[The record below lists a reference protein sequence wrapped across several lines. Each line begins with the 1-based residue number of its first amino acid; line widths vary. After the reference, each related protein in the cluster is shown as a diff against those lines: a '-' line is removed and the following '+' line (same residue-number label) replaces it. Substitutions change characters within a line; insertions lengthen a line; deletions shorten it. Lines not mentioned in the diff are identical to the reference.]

1 MHLENIIVSEVSQR
15 EKEKFTISLVSLYPW
30 KESYEKPGQCIKKQR
45 HHFANIGLSK
55 VKNNLNK
62 FRGNQFPAAAR
73 ENHRIVSTG
82 I

>member
-45 HHFANIGLSK
+45 HHFANKGTYSQSYGFSSSH
-55 VKNNLNK
+55 V
-62 FRGNQFPAAAR
+62 QMW
-73 ENHRIVSTG
+73 EVDH
-82 I
+82 